1 MKSSRVTRRE
11 FIGSLAAA
19 GVLAGTG
26 SGRAAPNRIDRFAL
40 VSRHNP
46 VLRKFEPLSPLSLGN
61 GEFAFTCDVTG
72 LQTFPDLYK
81 DAMPLCTMSQWGWH
95 TNPLPASLKGKTFKP
110 TEYDSYGRKVPY
122 ITGKSGQEE
131 LYDYLRENPHRL
143 HLGRVGFRLLKAD
156 GIEAEAGDI
165 TEIDQ
170 RLDLWTGIIQSA
182 FTVQGDRIIV
192 RTAVHPNFDALGVS
206 VESELLRAGRLSLRI
221 AFPYGSPT
229 VQAADWNSTDK
240 HTSEIAV
247 SFTGRALIHH
257 KLDQDENA
265 IGIRWTGRGK
275 LVAESQHH
283 YLLIPTNGNRLDV
296 TFSFSP
302 APPLQG
308 SIPNTAAT
316 FAASELHWKEFWTRG
331 AAIELAESKDPR
343 AKELERRIVL
353 SQYLTAIQCSG
364 STPPQDRPDRRP
376 FAAFPHALFHWS
388 AARRAGARVPRLRSK
403 DIRE

>member
-46 VLRKFEPLSPLSLGN
+46 ILRRFEPLSPLSVGN

-143 HLGRVGFRLLKAD
+143 HLGQVGFRLVKANGD
-156 GIEAEAGDI
+156 MATPADI
-165 TEIDQ
+165 TNIEQ
-170 RLDLWTGIIQSA
+170 RLNLWTGTINSR
-182 FTVQGDRIIV
+182 FRFQGD
-192 RTAVHPNFDALGVS
+192 DVS
-206 VESELLRAGRLSLRI
+206 VQTSTQSPVPVGAYWIFTDAIPRSEVAVALSATALVSGEPGLLRLTTTVLKSAAVVIEAVEYELAVKSAPDAP
-221 AFPYGSPT
+221 AFPPTASARSPT
-229 VQAADWNSTDK
+229 
-240 HTSEIAV
+240 
-247 SFTGRALIHH
+247 
-257 KLDQDENA
+257 
-265 IGIRWTGRGK
+265 
-275 LVAESQHH
+275 
-283 YLLIPTNGNRLDV
+283 
-296 TFSFSP
+296 
-302 APPLQG
+302 
-308 SIPNTAAT
+308 
-316 FAASELHWKEFWTRG
+316 
-331 AAIELAESKDPR
+331 
-343 AKELERRIVL
+343 
-353 SQYLTAIQCSG
+353 
-364 STPPQDRPDRRP
+364 
-376 FAAFPHALFHWS
+376 
-388 AARRAGARVPRLRSK
+388 AARRENAAPDAMRPARRTGALRVPVLA
-403 DIRE
+403 IRGRFPAAATRR